1 MTEVDLFVDLI
12 DENEADRILEIFH
25 ENSKLG
31 SLQFKKTKIRKIFR
45 GMNTKINSF
54 HKMNPFD
61 YIISSNTIPEL
72 KTYSEK
78 EFFIIMKD
86 KRTDNIPDYKKLSN
100 AIAYFPDKTQKL
112 LDAME
117 ENIKKQKPV
126 FELEYKFETDEEVEK
141 FLLKTAVY
149 NSEIG
154 FNRFT
159 KNIESLLDDDDREKL
174 KELTVNEENWNV
186 IDFYNRFFDDEN
198 LKKSYLCQYAYL
210 TTHMDMKK
218 NLKYFFMLDIQ
229 SGLLNKCISMFKDMM
244 KNNEELSID
253 SENTKISSDIQSEM
267 ESLKKQIE
275 SCKKAVK
282 KGEDKN
288 KKLSKK
294 LEEAK
299 KDQAQNEI
307 SITKLNS
314 KIESKEESIEK
325 LNETIKKY
333 KQETAKLKKGKES
346 AERELDD
353 MKFYEKYNFE
363 SDENC
368 AKSFAV
374 IYSSDIR
381 LAKII
386 FPEILFIQHS
396 KWKEEIKKEKSIK
409 KIFIKRDGMT
419 SGMVSEIMKYSKVHN
434 IGTQILITISEKELI
449 EKLSCIKQNGGN

>member
-149 NSEIG
+149 NSDIG

-198 LKKSYLCQYAYL
+198 FKKSYLCQYAYL
-210 TTHMDMKK
+210 TTHEDMEKS
-218 NLKYFFMLDIQ
+218 LKYFFMLDIQ
-229 SGLLNKCISMFKDMM
+229 SGLLNNCISMFKDMM

-253 SENTKISSDIQSEM
+253 SENTKTSPDIQNEM

-275 SCKKAVK
+275 SYKKTVK
-282 KGEDKN
+282 KDEDKN

-346 AERELDD
+346 VERELDD
-353 MKFYEKYNFE
+353 MKFYEKYSFE
-363 SDENC
+363 TDENC

-381 LAKII
+381 LARII
-386 FPEILFIQHS
+386 FPEILFIPHS
-396 KWKEEIKKEKSIK
+396 KWKEEIKNEKGIK

-434 IGTQILITISEKELI
+434 ISTQILITISEKELI
-449 EKLSCIKQNGGN
+449 EKLSYIKQNGGN